1 MLLEAILCGRR
12 IHHDVSNRI
21 EIIRRAK
28 KPNMPRIGRKFK
40 VVLTALDF
48 ACVAPKGPILNQA
61 GDLAFTFLP
70 AQ

>member
-12 IHHDVSNRI
+12 IHHGVSNRI

-28 KPNMPRIGRKFK
+28 KPNMLRIGRKFK

-48 ACVAPKGPILNQA
+48 VCVAQKGPILNQA
-61 GDLAFTFLP
+61 GDLAFTLLP